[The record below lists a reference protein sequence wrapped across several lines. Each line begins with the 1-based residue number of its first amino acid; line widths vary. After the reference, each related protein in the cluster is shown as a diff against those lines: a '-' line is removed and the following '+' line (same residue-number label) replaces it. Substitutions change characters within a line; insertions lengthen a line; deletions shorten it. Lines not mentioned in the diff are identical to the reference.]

1 MAGTQVGEGKE
12 RGKVGEGGWARS
24 FKTKMK
30 SLDIFLSVMCFKQR
44 CDLTYVS
51 KMSLHGTKQ
60 EGVPGGR
67 GVTRGG

>member
-30 SLDIFLSVMCFKQR
+30 SLDIF
-44 CDLTYVS
+44 
-51 KMSLHGTKQ
+51 
-60 EGVPGGR
+60 
-67 GVTRGG
+67 